1 MGKLIAASFL
11 SLALLTGCSSD
22 DNADG
27 ATGKSTAKTYDLIGT
42 SGEKIGNLALTETE
56 TGVLVIVT
64 ASGIAPGEHGI
75 HLHHTGSC
83 VTPDFKSAGGH
94 INPMKK
100 PHGLNNPDGPDN
112 ADMPNA
118 IADAGGDVSYSYE
131 NARVSLQGAAHRP
144 GLLDDNGS
152 ALVIHKNPDDGI
164 TQPIGG
170 AGPRIACAEIN

>member
-1 MGKLIAASFL
+1 MRQIAIASLISAAFFS
-11 SLALLTGCSSD
+11 GCSSE
-22 DNADG
+22 NSG
-27 ATGKSTAKTYDLIGT
+27 SNSEVLSYDVIGNSGEIIGT
-42 SGEKIGNLALTETE
+42 MTLTET
-56 TGVLVIVT
+56 
-64 ASGIAPGEHGI
+64 ASGVRLNVKVSGISPGEHGI

-100 PHGLNNPDGPDN
+100 AHGLNNPDGPDN

-118 IADAGGDVSYSYE
+118 VADSDGNVDYE
-131 NARVSLQGAAHRP
+131 YTNERVSLKGAAHRP
-144 GLLDDNGS
+144 ALLDDNGS
-152 ALVIHKNPDDGI
+152 ALVMHQNPDDGI

>member
-1 MGKLIAASFL
+1 MGKLIGAGFI

-22 DNADG
+22 ESS
-27 ATGKSTAKTYDLIGT
+27 KSNVESSEAMAYDVVGNSGDKIGT
-42 SGEKIGNLALTETE
+42 LTLTETE
-56 TGVLVIVT
+56 TGILINVKAT
-64 ASGIAPGEHGI
+64 GIAPGEHGI

-118 IADAGGDVSYSYE
+118 LADASGNVNFTYE
-131 NARVSLQGAAHRP
+131 NNRVSLTGAAHRP

-152 ALVIHKNPDDGI
+152 ALVMHKNPDDGI

>member
-1 MGKLIAASFL
+1 MRIFTTV
-11 SLALLTGCSSD
+11 SLAAIMIFSGC
-22 DNADG
+22 
-27 ATGKSTAKTYDLIGT
+27 KSEQSKIAPEAQSYDLIGN
-42 SGEKIGNLALTETE
+42 SGEVIGSLKLTETNQ
-56 TGVLVIVT
+56 GVNVEVR

-83 VTPDFKSAGGH
+83 VAPDFKSAGGH

-100 PHGLNNPDGPDN
+100 AHGLNNPDGPDN

-118 IADAGGDVSYSYE
+118 VANANGDVLFEYMNE
-131 NARVSLQGAAHRP
+131 RVSLRGTSNRP
-144 GLLDDNGS
+144 ALLDDNGS
-152 ALVIHKNPDDGI
+152 ALVMHQNPDDGI